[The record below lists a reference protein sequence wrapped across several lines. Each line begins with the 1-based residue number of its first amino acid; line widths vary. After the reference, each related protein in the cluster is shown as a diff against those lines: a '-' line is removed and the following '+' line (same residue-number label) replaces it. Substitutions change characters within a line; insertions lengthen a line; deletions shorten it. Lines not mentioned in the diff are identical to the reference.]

1 MRQKRIVEGLNNN
14 QKVRVIVDGVG
25 FYTTVKGATEMC
37 FTNQRVAVWQAL
49 EKLGRE
55 KIQGF
60 AGQTR
65 VYDDKMNP
73 VTINFQV
80 DLV

>member
-14 QKVRVIVDGVG
+14 QKVRVIVNGVG

-49 EKLGRE
+49 EKLGRD
-55 KIQGF
+55 KITGF
-60 AGQTR
+60 AGRTR
-65 VYDDKMNP
+65 LYDEKMNT
-73 VTINFQV
+73 VDIDFQV